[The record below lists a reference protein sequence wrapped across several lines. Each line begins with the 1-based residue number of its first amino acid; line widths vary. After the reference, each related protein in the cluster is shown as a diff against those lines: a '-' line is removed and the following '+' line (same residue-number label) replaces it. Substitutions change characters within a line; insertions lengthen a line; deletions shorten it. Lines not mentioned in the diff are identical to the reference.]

1 MKNILYLGAFAFL
14 TFSATTSC
22 QDNKKAKNYNAK
34 STVDDQAMQF
44 IKQANQAGLVE
55 INAAGLVLGKSQNA
69 RVINFAKMMI
79 ADHSTTAT
87 ELHKLA
93 DDKYVSTTDTIIDSE
108 HLQMIN
114 SISKLS
120 GPAFDKA
127 YIQMMVTDH
136 GKVIE
141 LFRDATRN
149 KTKAIQNFAE
159 KTLPVLIM
167 HLDSAK
173 AISVAIK

>member
-14 TFSATTSC
+14 SFSAATSC

-55 INAAGLVLGKSQNA
+55 IKAAGLVPKKSQNK

-79 ADHSTTAT
+79 ADHSTIAT

-93 DDKYVSTTDTIIDSE
+93 DDKYVSTTDTIIDPE
-108 HLQMIN
+108 HQQMLDNIKKLQ
-114 SISKLS
+114 
-120 GPAFDKA
+120 GPEFDIA
-127 YIQMMVTDH
+127 YMQMMVADH
-136 GKVIE
+136 GKVVE
-141 LFRDATRN
+141 LFRSATSN

-159 KTLPVLIM
+159 KTLPVLVM

-173 AISVAIK
+173 AINTAIK